1 MKLSGVLTVV
11 ALAGFFSVQ
20 AQAQEMTMSVEAT
33 ANAPQP
39 RTPIMVVHEVAKP
52 VNNPATTKNG
62 TLAAPSKVQSTLKN
76 APTTALTQNNAV
88 APKTTPSPIY
98 IPTTPT
104 VEVAD
109 LAAPQITG
117 PVGDTTGNPYYDD
130 LVKKAAAKYGVDPH
144 LVFAL
149 MRQESGFHSRAIS
162 NKGASGLMQL
172 MPATARRLG
181 VQNIFDPAQNIDG
194 GTRYLRF
201 LLDMFNGDVKLALAG
216 YNAGENA
223 VVRYGY
229 QVPPYRETQNYVKAI
244 SAKYS
249 RTKQAVKPKATA
261 AQPGQV
267 APEAI
272 TTSKGR
278 LSNNY

>member
-1 MKLSGVLTVV
+1 MKLSGVVTLV
-11 ALAGFFSVQ
+11 ALAGFFSLS
-20 AQAQEMTMSVEAT
+20 ANAQEMTMSVEST
-33 ANAPQP
+33 TNAPQP
-39 RTPIMVVHEVAKP
+39 RTPMMVVHEVVK
-52 VNNPATTKNG
+52 PATTPTKNG

-76 APTTALTQNNAV
+76 APTTALTKNNAV
-88 APKTTPSPIY
+88 APTPSPIY
-98 IPTTPT
+98 LPTTPS

-109 LAAPQITG
+109 LSSPQIAV

-149 MRQESGFHSRAIS
+149 MRQESGFHSRAVS

-172 MPATARRLG
+172 MPATARRFG
-181 VQNIFDPAQNIDG
+181 VQNIFDPVQNIDG

-223 VVRYGY
+223 VVNYGY
-229 QVPPYRETQNYVKAI
+229 QVPPYRETQNYVKNI

-249 RTKQAVKPKATA
+249 RTKQAVKAKPTA
-261 AQPGQV
+261 AAPGAI

-272 TTSKGR
+272 STSKGR

>member
-1 MKLSGVLTVV
+1 
-11 ALAGFFSVQ
+11 
-20 AQAQEMTMSVEAT
+20 
-33 ANAPQP
+33 
-39 RTPIMVVHEVAKP
+39 MVVHEVVKP
-52 VNNPATTKNG
+52 ATNPASGAAKNG

-76 APTTALTQNNAV
+76 APTKALTQNNAL
-88 APKTTPSPIY
+88 APSSTPSPIY
-98 IPTTPT
+98 IPTSPS

-109 LAAPQITG
+109 LSSQIAI

-172 MPATARRLG
+172 MPATARRFG

-201 LLDMFNGDVKLALAG
+201 LLDMFDGDVKLALAG

-223 VVRYGY
+223 VVNYGY
-229 QVPPYRETQNYVKAI
+229 QVPPYRETQNYVKNI

-249 RTKQAVKPKATA
+249 RTKQAVKAKPSA
-261 AQPGQV
+261 AAPGAV

-272 TTSKGR
+272 STSKGR